1 VSLYFFK
8 VFILKRYY
16 VPCYIICICVD
27 WKLQYHGKFIV
38 CASTLGNKALTL
50 KVPALWY
57 LSVQNIFANRQCK
70 NEWKKNV
77 SLQKLM

>member
-50 KVPALWY
+50 KVPAL
-57 LSVQNIFANRQCK
+57 
-70 NEWKKNV
+70 
-77 SLQKLM
+77 